1 MDFDFKNP
9 THLIALF
16 LVILSFLM
24 FVAVPIF
31 TYFGMFGDVAS
42 TTAQLNEYP
51 ESFKL
56 IFEIFALLMQLTL
69 VLILFVIVPFV
80 WYKMVNKFSLS
91 QMIEAIRLK
100 KERIDMAFVYG
111 VLTAAVM
118 LGVIIG
124 IGIILTLLGFDL
136 ENAGNI
142 QDIEQL
148 FSIPATL
155 ILITVQ
161 PVAEEL
167 FYRGFLLEKL
177 EKISSAPVAIA
188 GTAILFGLAHLT
200 TGNLY
205 PALLTG
211 IAGAVLAVLVI
222 KTKNLTAAIIAHILF
237 NVASFAM
244 YTLGQSIV

>member
-9 THLIALF
+9 MHLIALF
-16 LVILSFLM
+16 LLLLSFLM

-42 TTAQLNEYP
+42 TTSQLNEFP
-51 ESFKL
+51 DSFK
-56 IFEIFALLMQLTL
+56 IVFEIFALLLQLTL

-91 QMIEAIRLK
+91 QMIAVIRLK

-118 LGVIIG
+118 LGIIIG
-124 IGIILTLLGFDL
+124 IGIILTFLGFDL
-136 ENAGNI
+136 EDAGNI

-155 ILITVQ
+155 LLITIQ

-177 EKISSAPVAIA
+177 EKISSAPVAIG

-237 NVASFAM
+237 NISSFALYM
-244 YTLGQSIV
+244 LGQSIV

>member
-1 MDFDFKNP
+1 MDFDFRNP

-16 LVILSFLM
+16 LLVLSFLM

-51 ESFKL
+51 ESFKIL
-56 IFEIFALLMQLTL
+56 FEIFALLMQLTL

-80 WYKMVNKFSLS
+80 WYKLVNNFSLS
-91 QMIEAIRLK
+91 QMIDAIRLK

-111 VLTAAVM
+111 VLAAAVM
-118 LGVIIG
+118 LGVIIV
-124 IGIILTLLGFDL
+124 IGIIFTFLGFDL

-188 GTAILFGLAHLT
+188 VTAVLFGLAHLT

>member
-9 THLIALF
+9 MHLIALF
-16 LVILSFLM
+16 LLLLSFLM

-42 TTAQLNEYP
+42 TTSQLNEFP
-51 ESFKL
+51 DSFK
-56 IFEIFALLMQLTL
+56 IVFEIFALLLQLTL

-91 QMIEAIRLK
+91 QMIAAIRLK

-118 LGVIIG
+118 LGIIIG
-124 IGIILTLLGFDL
+124 IGIILTFLGFDL
-136 ENAGNI
+136 EDAGNI

-155 ILITVQ
+155 LLITIQ

-177 EKISSAPVAIA
+177 EKISSAPVAIG

-237 NVASFAM
+237 NISSFALYM
-244 YTLGQSIV
+244 LGQSIV

>member
-16 LVILSFLM
+16 LLILSFLM

-51 ESFKL
+51 ESFKFV
-56 IFEIFALLMQLTL
+56 FEIFALLMQLTL

-136 ENAGNI
+136 EDAGNI

>member
-9 THLIALF
+9 VHFIALL
-16 LVILSFLM
+16 LVLLSFLM

-42 TTAQLNEYP
+42 TTAQINEFS
-51 ESFKL
+51 EGFKIL
-56 IFEIFALLMQLTL
+56 FEIFALLLQLTL

-80 WYKMVNKFSLS
+80 WYKIVNKFSLT
-91 QMIEAIRLK
+91 QMIDAIRLK
-100 KERIDMAFVYG
+100 KDRIDMAFLYG
-111 VLTAAVM
+111 ILTAAVM
-118 LGVIIG
+118 LGIVIVIG
-124 IGIILTLLGFDL
+124 VLLTLLGFDL

-148 FSIPATL
+148 FSIPATF
-155 ILITVQ
+155 ILITIQ
-161 PVAEEL
+161 PVAEEF

-177 EKISSAPVAIA
+177 EKLSSAPVAIA
-188 GTAILFGLAHLT
+188 STAVLFGLAHLT

-211 IAGAVLAVLVI
+211 IAGAVLAITVI

-237 NVASFAM
+237 NVTSFTL
-244 YTLGQSIV
+244 YVLGQSIV

>member
-1 MDFDFKNP
+1 
-9 THLIALF
+9 
-16 LVILSFLM
+16 M

-31 TYFGMFGDVAS
+31 TYLGMFGDVAS
-42 TTAQLNEYP
+42 TTSQLNEFP
-51 ESFKL
+51 DSFK
-56 IFEIFALLMQLTL
+56 IVFEIFALLLQLTL

-91 QMIEAIRLK
+91 QMIAAIRLK
-100 KERIDMAFVYG
+100 KERIDMAFLYG

-118 LGVIIG
+118 LGIIIG
-124 IGIILTLLGFDL
+124 IGIILTVLGFDL

-148 FSIPATL
+148 FSIPAML
-155 ILITVQ
+155 ILITIQ

-177 EKISSAPVAIA
+177 EKISSAPIAI
-188 GTAILFGLAHLT
+188 GVTAVLFGLAHLT

-222 KTKNLTAAIIAHILF
+222 KTKNLTAAIIAHVLF
-237 NVASFAM
+237 NVASFALYM
-244 YTLGQSIV
+244 LGQSIV

>member
-16 LVILSFLM
+16 LLLLSFLM

-42 TTAQLNEYP
+42 TTAQLNEFP
-51 ESFKL
+51 DSFK
-56 IFEIFALLMQLTL
+56 IVFEIFALLLQLTL

-91 QMIEAIRLK
+91 QMIDAIRLK
-100 KERIDMAFVYG
+100 KERIDMAFLYG

-118 LGVIIG
+118 LGIIIG
-124 IGIILTLLGFDL
+124 IGIILTFLGFDL

-148 FSIPATL
+148 FSIPAML
-155 ILITVQ
+155 ILISIQ

-177 EKISSAPVAIA
+177 EKISSAPIAI
-188 GTAILFGLAHLT
+188 GVTAVLFGLAHLT

-222 KTKNLTAAIIAHILF
+222 KTKNLTAAIIAHVLF
-237 NVASFAM
+237 NVASFALYM
-244 YTLGQSIV
+244 LGQSIV

>member
-16 LVILSFLM
+16 LLLLSFLM

-42 TTAQLNEYP
+42 TTAQLNEFP
-51 ESFKL
+51 DSFK
-56 IFEIFALLMQLTL
+56 IVFEIFALLLQLTL

-91 QMIEAIRLK
+91 QMIAAIRLK

-118 LGVIIG
+118 LGIIIG
-124 IGIILTLLGFDL
+124 IGIILTFLGFDL

-148 FSIPATL
+148 FSIPAML
-155 ILITVQ
+155 ILISIQ

-177 EKISSAPVAIA
+177 EKISSAPIAI
-188 GTAILFGLAHLT
+188 GVTAVLFGLAHLT

-222 KTKNLTAAIIAHILF
+222 KTKNLTAAIIAHVLF
-237 NVASFAM
+237 NVASFALYM
-244 YTLGQSIV
+244 LGQSIV

>member
-16 LVILSFLM
+16 LLLLSFLM

-42 TTAQLNEYP
+42 TTAQLNEFP
-51 ESFKL
+51 DSFK
-56 IFEIFALLMQLTL
+56 IVFEIFALLLQLTL

-91 QMIEAIRLK
+91 QMIAVIRLK

-118 LGVIIG
+118 LGIIIG
-124 IGIILTLLGFDL
+124 IGIILTFLGFDL

-148 FSIPATL
+148 FSIPAML
-155 ILITVQ
+155 ILISIQ

-177 EKISSAPVAIA
+177 EKISSAPIAI
-188 GTAILFGLAHLT
+188 GVTAVLFGLAHLT

-222 KTKNLTAAIIAHILF
+222 KTKNLTAAIIAHVLF
-237 NVASFAM
+237 NVASFALYM
-244 YTLGQSIV
+244 LGQSIV